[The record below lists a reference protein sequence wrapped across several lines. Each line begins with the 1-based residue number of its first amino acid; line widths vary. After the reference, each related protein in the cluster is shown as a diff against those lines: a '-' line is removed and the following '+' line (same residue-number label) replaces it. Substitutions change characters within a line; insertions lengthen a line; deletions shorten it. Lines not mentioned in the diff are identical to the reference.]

1 MGGKKHKAVVTD
13 GDLAMLNAIKEV
25 FPEAVNRRCAWHIR
39 KNLKSLHFKKEVIDD
54 WYRFVCRNYDETL
67 FKEKWKGFLQKHS
80 LEDSQQIRNLYEK
93 RTQWAHT
100 YLRHMYL
107 AGMKTTSRCKG
118 LNSQIK
124 TYLSNRHTLFE
135 FFFSFLRRTRNLRE
149 AELKL
154 DFETLCTLPL
164 MSNLH
169 SKASRVEAFKKFRD
183 EMHRSADCIQPQ
195 VVEHED
201 VKTYT
206 VMQTD
211 AKDYKWKVEYDV
223 KNGDMK
229 CSSFKF
235 RSTGLPCS
243 HMIFVLK
250 QENHDLIPSLVLPIM
265 SRNPKKCLIVER
277 ADEYDV
283 EHSAT
288 LRYGVLQNIALA
300 IVSLGSEDCNTFRSI
315 LPALT
320 DVYNKIKNDKSSNAA
335 SDDVPVDSST
345 PGEFDGILNP
355 NEIAPKDAPKR
366 EDGQG
371 TLKRR
376 RTWRRPEKN
385 RGSVKLAG
393 CLDTIGQ
400 LARWRQIP
408 TSI

>member
-1 MGGKKHKAVVTD
+1 MKAMGGKKPKAFVTD

-25 FPEAVNRRCAWHIR
+25 FAEAVNRRCAWHIR

-54 WYRFVCRNYDETL
+54 WYRFVYHNYDETV
-67 FKEKWKGFLQKHS
+67 FEEKWKGFLQKHS
-80 LEDSQQIRNLYEK
+80 LEDNQQIRNLYEK

-107 AGMKTTSRCKG
+107 AGMKTTSKCKG

-124 TYLSNRHTLFE
+124 TYLSNKHTRFE
-135 FFFSFLRRTRNLRE
+135 FYSNFLCWTTNLRE

-154 DFETLCTLPL
+154 DFETLYTSPP

-169 SKASRVEAFKKFRD
+169 SKAMEKKAAMLYSKEAFKKFRD

-206 VMQTD
+206 VMHTD

-223 KNGDMK
+223 KNGDMT
-229 CSSFKF
+229 CSCFKF
-235 RSTGLPCS
+235 RSTGIPCS
-243 HMIFVLK
+243 HMSFVLK

-265 SRNPKKCLIVER
+265 SRNPKKCLIVDR
-277 ADEYDV
+277 VDEYDV
-283 EHSAT
+283 EHNAT

-300 IVSLGSEDCNTFRSI
+300 IVSLGSEDCNMFRFV
-315 LPALT
+315 LPPLT

-335 SDDVPVDSST
+335 GDDVPVD
-345 PGEFDGILNP
+345 
-355 NEIAPKDAPKR
+355 
-366 EDGQG
+366 
-371 TLKRR
+371 
-376 RTWRRPEKN
+376 
-385 RGSVKLAG
+385 
-393 CLDTIGQ
+393 
-400 LARWRQIP
+400 
-408 TSI
+408 